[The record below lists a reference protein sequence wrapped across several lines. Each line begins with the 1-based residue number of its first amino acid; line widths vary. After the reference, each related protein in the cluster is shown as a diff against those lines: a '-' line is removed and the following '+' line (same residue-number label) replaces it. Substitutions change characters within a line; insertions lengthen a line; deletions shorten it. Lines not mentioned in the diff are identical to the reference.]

1 VVDRAGDR
9 EWIMS
14 GRQAPTS
21 QSKARTAA
29 RLQRPT
35 EELEDNINLGRTA
48 FDYRIAA
55 LRAGVPTSVN
65 AKSLA
70 LSALRV

>member
-29 RLQRPT
+29 RLQRLT

-48 FDYRIAA
+48 
-55 LRAGVPTSVN
+55 L
-65 AKSLA
+65 
-70 LSALRV
+70 